1 MVSRPERVIDESE
14 RAREL
19 TPEEPLVL
27 AADIGGTRT
36 RAALV
41 DRLGKVRWER
51 SITTPAHD
59 EAPAALMEL
68 MQSVESAAG
77 CAPATQAVVALP
89 GAVDYDSGK
98 LLWAPHLPETWIEE
112 LSSNQ
117 LSKRLCLPVQ
127 IANDADLAAVGEA
140 AYGAASGASDVAYL
154 TISTGIGAG
163 VVHRGRLLRG
173 RRSLAEVGH
182 TVIDWPAWC
191 AGRPST
197 LEELGSGSGI
207 ARQARDEG
215 LGDLDARA
223 IAVAASFG
231 DDARARNIFNRAIA
245 ACAAGVS
252 NLIMSFYPSVVVIGG
267 GLGRQ
272 EAFFAAVRATVLDHA
287 AHYPSDL
294 AIVVSELGDDAGLAG
309 AAGWSSATSDCT
321 T

>member
-1 MVSRPERVIDESE
+1 MVSEPGTVVDESE
-14 RAREL
+14 RARGVAED
-19 TPEEPLVL
+19 PVVL

-41 DRLGKVRWER
+41 DERGKVLVER
-51 SITTPAHD
+51 SIPTPAHD
-59 EAPAALMEL
+59 QAPAALIEL
-68 MQSVESAAG
+68 MQSVERAVECG
-77 CAPATQAVVALP
+77 RATHAVVGLP
-89 GAVDYDSGK
+89 GAVDYDAGK

-112 LSSNQ
+112 LSSNE
-117 LSKRLCLPVQ
+117 LSERLCLSAQ

-140 AYGAASGASDVAYL
+140 AYGAGSGAGDVAYL

-215 LGDLDARA
+215 MGDLDARE
-223 IAVAASFG
+223 IAVASSLGG
-231 DDARARNIFNRAIA
+231 DPRARHIFNRAIA

-272 EAFFAAVRATVLDHA
+272 EDFFAAVRATVLDHP

-294 AIVVSELGDDAGLAG
+294 AIVASALGDDAGLAG
-309 AAGWSSATSDCT
+309 AAGWSSATSAPA
-321 T
+321 